1 MTAARF
7 GPARPEFDPELR
19 ASLAVVGGMFPPTIT
34 PELIGFMRASYA
46 SPPIEATLEQ
56 RGITRTDHTVPGYGG
71 DDIAVSVLTAD
82 TGAQLPR
89 VGVLFAHSGGLMF
102 GDRFSGIDL
111 VLDWVTDF
119 GAALVTVEYRLAPEY
134 PDPVP
139 REDVFAALCW
149 VHDHAAE
156 LGIRSDGIMLAGASA
171 GGNLIAGA
179 ALAVRDR
186 GGPPL
191 IGQVLDYPMLD
202 DRGGGYSLDQ
212 FDGVGVWDRVSN
224 DTGWHALL
232 GDARGGPDVS
242 PYAAPARAEDLS
254 GLPPTFLT
262 VGSAEIFRNETADF
276 AERMWR
282 AGGNAELHIWPGAFH
297 GADIFAP
304 HTRVGRAMIQTR
316 NAWVEHLLVG

>member
-1 MTAARF
+1 MTAPRT
-7 GPARPEFDPELR
+7 GTPRPEFDPELR

-34 PELIGFMRASYA
+34 PDLLGFMRESYA
-46 SPPIEATLEQ
+46 SPPIADTLAA
-56 RGITRTDHTVPGYGG
+56 RGIERRDVTVPGHEG
-71 DDIAVSVLTAD
+71 DPIVLSVLT
-82 TGAQLPR
+82 TGDRAEPR
-89 VGVLFAHSGGLMF
+89 VAVLFAHSGGLMF

-111 VLDWVTDF
+111 ALDWVTEF
-119 GAALVTVEYRLAPEY
+119 GAALITVEYRLAPEY

-139 REDVFAALCW
+139 REDVYAALCW

-156 LGIRSDGIMLAGASA
+156 LGVRDDGILLAGASA
-171 GGNLIAGA
+171 GGSLVAGA
-179 ALAVRDR
+179 ALAARDR

-191 IGQVLDYPMLD
+191 LGQVLDYPMLD
-202 DRGGGYSLDQ
+202 DRDTGHSLTQ

-232 GDARGGPDVS
+232 GAARGGSDVS
-242 PYAAPARAEDLS
+242 PYAAPARAADLG

-262 VGSAEIFRNETADF
+262 VGSAEIFRTETTAF
-276 AERMWR
+276 AERIWQ
-282 AGGNAELHIWPGAFH
+282 AGGNAELHVWPGAFH
-297 GADIFAP
+297 AADIFAP